1 MPTVDQFIE
10 KKSEWKAAL
19 SKLRKILKETE
30 LEESIKWGSPV
41 YSFGTKNVV
50 GLGAFKSYVGLWFF
64 QGVFLKDEA
73 NVLENAQ
80 EGKTKALRQWRF
92 ASADEIDVDLVKAYV
107 LEAIEN
113 QKAGKELKPQK
124 KKLEIPMEL
133 SALFTQD
140 KELRSAFNSLTPGKQ
155 REYADHIGSA
165 KQEKTRLSRLEKAI
179 PMIKDG
185 VGLHDK
191 YKNC

>member
-1 MPTVDQFIE
+1 MPTVEQFID
-10 KKSEWKAAL
+10 KKSEWKEAL
-19 SKLRKILKETE
+19 TKLRKILQETD
-30 LEESIKWGSPV
+30 LEESIKWGAPV

-64 QGVFLKDEA
+64 QGVFLKDDA
-73 NVLENAQ
+73 KVLENAQ

-92 ASADEIDVDLVKAYV
+92 ASANEIDVDLVKAYV
-107 LEAIEN
+107 HEAIEN

-133 SALFTQD
+133 TSMFKQD
-140 KELRSAFNSLTPGKQ
+140 KDLKSAFESLTPGKQ
-155 REYADHIGSA
+155 KDYAEHISSA